1 MADDY
6 EKLMKQGFQSMGEG
20 EYAAA
25 LSKFDKA
32 IKANPTSAEAYLAK
46 ADAGVLVPK
55 VTQEEVIALYN
66 KAIELEPDNPFIYQA
81 KGAICVDVGLFN
93 DAEAAYLKAAEKDPE
108 NSGLLLFRVRCGI
121 FPQGTGR
128 LRTAHGRKDDGDHHQ
143 ESAKVPAQ
151 VHQPG
156 RDEREEAALSPS

>member
-55 VTQEEVIALYN
+55 VSQEEVIALYN

-81 KGAICVDVGLFN
+81 KGAFCMDVGLFN

-108 NSGLLLFRVRCGI
+108 NL
-121 FPQGTGR
+121 
-128 LRTAHGRKDDGDHHQ
+128 
-143 ESAKVPAQ
+143 
-151 VHQPG
+151 
-156 RDEREEAALSPS
+156 

>member
-32 IKANPTSAEAYLAK
+32 IKANPKSAEAYLAK

-81 KGAICVDVGLFN
+81 KGAFCMDVGLFN

-108 NSGLLLFRVRCGI
+108 NLSYYYSEFGVEYFRKAPVVFEQHMDDKTMEIITKKSLKYLLKSINLDE
-121 FPQGTGR
+121 
-128 LRTAHGRKDDGDHHQ
+128 A
-143 ESAKVPAQ
+143 SAKKI
-151 VHQPG
+151 
-156 RDEREEAALSPS
+156 L

>member
-1 MADDY
+1 
-6 EKLMKQGFQSMGEG
+6 MGEG

-81 KGAICVDVGLFN
+81 KGAFCMDVGLFN
-93 DAEAAYLKAAEKDPE
+93 DAEAAYSRRP
-108 NSGLLLFRVRCGI
+108 R
-121 FPQGTGR
+121 
-128 LRTAHGRKDDGDHHQ
+128 RTPRTCPTTIPSSVWNI
-143 ESAKVPAQ
+143 SARHRWSSSSTWTETMEIITK
-151 VHQPG
+151 
-156 RDEREEAALSPS
+156 RRSSTC